1 MLILQKLFNRLNS
14 YLRDRLRERLRDE
27 FRRTYIH
34 TSINYNINVTNKKI
48 LIIGIYLTD
57 YENMAVHLFEQY
69 SKAKKNTVEQKWVAI
84 GKNEIPTSLKPVT
97 IFHSQEKIPKFK
109 LLNKILKDI
118 DFDEYDYILFSDD
131 DVAIHDNFLDLYI
144 DIIESKKL
152 KIAQPAR
159 AWHSYNVH
167 PIVIQDKSSIA
178 RETNFVEIG
187 PIFSF
192 HKSVFAYLLPF
203 PDNAEMGIGLDF
215 VWPVIAQKN
224 NFKIG
229 IVDLTPVDHSY
240 RAQSTTYSSSKNLE
254 KMNEFLMNHPNNMNE
269 PKVTFQSFK
278 VY

>member
-1 MLILQKLFNRLNS
+1 MLILQKVFNRLNL
-14 YLRDRLRERLRDE
+14 YYKNILRERLKE
-27 FRRTYIH
+27 KFMHTYIH

-48 LIIGIYLTD
+48 LVIGIYLTD
-57 YENMAVHLFEQY
+57 YENMAIHLFEQY
-69 SKAKKNTVEQKWVAI
+69 SKAKKNNVEQRWVAI
-84 GKNEIPTSLKPVT
+84 GKNEIPNSLKPVT

-118 DFDEYDYILFSDD
+118 DFNEYDYILFSDD
-131 DVAIHDNFLDLYI
+131 DIAIHDNFLDLYI
-144 DIIESKKL
+144 DIIESKNL

-167 PIVIQDKSSIA
+167 PIVIQDKFSMA

-203 PDNAEMGIGLDF
+203 PDNAEMGLGLDF

-254 KMNEFLMNHPNNMNE
+254 KMNDFLSYNENNALKT
-269 PKVTFQSFK
+269 KVALK
-278 VY
+278 KYRK

>member
-1 MLILQKLFNRLNS
+1 MLILQKVFNRLNL
-14 YLRDRLRERLRDE
+14 YYKNILRERLKE
-27 FRRTYIH
+27 KFMHTYIH

-48 LIIGIYLTD
+48 LVIGIYLTD
-57 YENMAVHLFEQY
+57 YENMAIHLSEQY
-69 SKAKKNTVEQKWVAI
+69 AKSVRNNVDQRWIAI
-84 GKNEIPTSLKPVT
+84 GKNKVPTSLEAVT
-97 IFHSQEKIPKFK
+97 ILHSQEKIPKFK
-109 LLNKILKDI
+109 LLNQILKDI
-118 DFDEYDYILFSDD
+118 DFNKYDYIVFSDD
-131 DVAIHDNFLDLYI
+131 DIAIHDNFLDIYI
-144 DIIESKKL
+144 DIVERKNL

-159 AWHSYNVH
+159 AWHSHNVH

-192 HKSVFAYLLPF
+192 HQSVFSYLLPF
-203 PDNAEMGIGLDF
+203 PDNAEMGLGLDF

-254 KMNEFLMNHPNNMNE
+254 KMNDFLSYNENNALKT
-269 PKVTFQSFK
+269 KVALK
-278 VY
+278 KYRK